1 MFSCVWLHFK
11 KCFGKYFLMFGCVL
25 KNTIENTFST
35 CCSHFLTFSRLSN
48 EYIISFIPQNTNKTQ
63 KKIIKSGQTKVRS
76 QSWSKQSTLR
86 AKLQLRSALRAIAIV
101 IDVFVIAITWRSTH
115 RVKIEASI
123 AIAIVIGAT
132 APAGDVGGRWCRSL
146 SLSLSLSLQGR
157 KSFEVK
163 IETENHF
170 RCFGSQIRSTGN
182 AFQFDRIWSNNQTP
196 PFSRKSFPGS
206 VWSQFKRSLSYI
218 LNQLEG
224 SQCVTVFLLLEYDRQ
239 KKHSI
244 LYSYQGSQTHCTSN
258 CTISRNGSKFDFM
271 NGFPQYKLTFFFFP
285 T

>member
-1 MFSCVWLHFK
+1 M
-11 KCFGKYFLMFGCVL
+11 
-25 KNTIENTFST
+25 
-35 CCSHFLTFSRLSN
+35 
-48 EYIISFIPQNTNKTQ
+48 
-63 KKIIKSGQTKVRS
+63 
-76 QSWSKQSTLR
+76 
-86 AKLQLRSALRAIAIV
+86 
-101 IDVFVIAITWRSTH
+101 
-115 RVKIEASI
+115 
-123 AIAIVIGAT
+123 
-132 APAGDVGGRWCRSL
+132 
-146 SLSLSLSLQGR
+146 
-157 KSFEVK
+157 K

-196 PFSRKSFPGS
+196 PFSGKSFPGS

-271 NGFPQYKLTFFFFP
+271 NGFPQYKITFFFFFFSNIIQVHP
-285 T
+285 PRNFIKAEGKI

>member
-11 KCFGKYFLMFGCVL
+11 KCFEKYFLMFGCVL

-35 CCSHFLTFSRLSN
+35 CCSHFLTFSRLPN

-63 KKIIKSGQTKVRS
+63 KKIIKFGQTKARS

-86 AKLQLRSALRAIAIV
+86 AKLQLRTALRAIAIA

-115 RVKIEASI
+115 RMKIEALI

-132 APAGDVGGRWCRSL
+132 AAAGDVGGRWCR
-146 SLSLSLSLQGR
+146 SLSLSLQGR

-163 IETENHF
+163 IETKNHF

-182 AFQFDRIWSNNQTP
+182 AFQ
-196 PFSRKSFPGS
+196 
-206 VWSQFKRSLSYI
+206 
-218 LNQLEG
+218 
-224 SQCVTVFLLLEYDRQ
+224 
-239 KKHSI
+239 
-244 LYSYQGSQTHCTSN
+244 
-258 CTISRNGSKFDFM
+258 
-271 NGFPQYKLTFFFFP
+271 
-285 T
+285 